1 MKITFR
7 LALASTLL
15 LMLAA
20 PLNAGTVRVDI
31 FTGNFEGPGFRKWY
45 CDQSMPPRKLPVVF
59 RCESARFQQCGSC
72 NTVVVQ
78 NNSSVSANVEFEFD
92 NPGFSKER
100 FPGAGETL
108 GTACKSSNGA
118 AGRPFSY
125 DFDCDSLGPGETC
138 KQDIQFCPDR
148 ASTSRGR
155 MKVIATANGKSQTIT
170 ADLIGDALY
179 SPELQA
185 ADEARRSHL
194 DELMKIPHV
203 AKVDLDPKGHDV
215 FINVEVDD
223 DGELDK
229 VRRAAPPKI
238 EGYDVEVTRYIEVFY
253 AD

>member
-15 LMLAA
+15 LMLSA
-20 PLNAGTVRVDI
+20 PLNAGTVRLDI

-45 CDQSMPPRKLPVVF
+45 CDQSLPPRRLPAVF
-59 RCESARFQQCGSC
+59 RCESVRFQQCGSC

-78 NNSSVSANVEFEFD
+78 NNSSMSATVEFEFD
-92 NPGFSKER
+92 DAGFSEDH
-100 FPGAGETL
+100 FPGR
-108 GTACKSSNGA
+108 GTAAGTPCESSNDV

-125 DFDCDSLGPGETC
+125 TFDCDSLGPGETC

-148 ASTSRGR
+148 AGTSRGR
-155 MKVIATANGKSQTIT
+155 VTVIATANGKSLTIA

-185 ADEARRSHL
+185 ADEARRRHL

-203 AKVDLDPKGHDV
+203 AKVDLDPKGHDI
-215 FINVEVDD
+215 FINLEVEQDAS
-223 DGELDK
+223 LDK

-238 EGYDVEVTRYIEVFY
+238 EGYDVEVTTYIPVGW
-253 AD
+253 AL